1 MGDLTVNTFHL
12 SPLIFIQVSPPP
24 ASIQPNKSRD
34 TLDLE
39 ILQEQVKRREAKI
52 IELEREAALL
62 KDQKTILELDVSH

>member
-1 MGDLTVNTFHL
+1 M
-12 SPLIFIQVSPPP
+12 QVSPS
-24 ASIQPNKSRD
+24 ASIQPVESRD

>member
-1 MGDLTVNTFHL
+1 MTVDVFST
-12 SPLIFIQVSPPP
+12 LIFIQVSP
-24 ASIQPNKSRD
+24 STSSQPNESRD

>member
-1 MGDLTVNTFHL
+1 M
-12 SPLIFIQVSPPP
+12 QVSPS
-24 ASIQPNKSRD
+24 ASIQPIESRD

>member
-1 MGDLTVNTFHL
+1 MGDLTVNEFF
-12 SPLIFIQVSPPP
+12 SPLIFIQASPAP
-24 ASIQPNKSRD
+24 IQRKESRD

-39 ILQEQVKRREAKI
+39 ILQEHVKRREAKI

>member
-1 MGDLTVNTFHL
+1 MGDLTVDVFST
-12 SPLIFIQVSPPP
+12 LIFIQVSP
-24 ASIQPNKSRD
+24 STSSQPNESRD

>member
-1 MGDLTVNTFHL
+1 MGDLTVNAF
-12 SPLIFIQVSPPP
+12 SPLIFIQASPAP
-24 ASIQPNKSRD
+24 IQPNESRD
-34 TLDLE
+34 TLDFE